1 MNDGFGLGTKIEGV
15 IYGCLFFFGFILLLS
30 EMDEQSFNLMTFIYS
45 RIAGIIVLLVGY
57 KGFTSNA
64 WIKDWL
70 DKD

>member
-1 MNDGFGLGTKIEGV
+1 MKGGFGLGTKIEGV

-30 EMDEQSFNLMTFIYS
+30 EMDEQSFNLTTFVYS
-45 RIAGIIVLLVGY
+45 RIAGIILLLVGY
-57 KGFTSNA
+57 KRFTSNA